1 MYMWYMLDILWYNYA
16 FTYIILVSDN
26 TSWKLK
32 YYMVVSHIYMV
43 LKLSKDY
50 WLMPSV
56 VASLQCTI
64 VTCYVAHFRC

>member
-1 MYMWYMLDILWYNYA
+1 
-16 FTYIILVSDN
+16 
-26 TSWKLK
+26 
-32 YYMVVSHIYMV
+32 MVVSHIYMV

-64 VTCYVAHFRC
+64 VTCNVAHFRC